1 MKQIEIPV
9 DGAVLSAWV
18 AQGTPGSGRALVLCH
33 SFPTEPHRSFA
44 GETRDAE
51 PEQSYQQLAQ
61 RLASGSGWTVLS
73 FDYRGTGESSGDF
86 SLGGWIADIHA
97 VTRRAAGEDQR
108 CSVWLAG
115 FGVGGSLALCAA
127 GEDQAVRG
135 VAVFGAPA
143 GFEGWAADGE
153 ELLVSAR
160 RLGLVRTADAPRD
173 PAAWAKELAE
183 LAPLVMAG
191 KIAPRSLL
199 VVHGSDDEVVPVVE
213 ARALADAAGGGAELR
228 VLPGAGHHLRHDPRA
243 VALLLGWME
252 RQEAQAGTGV

>member
-9 DGAVLSAWV
+9 DGAFLAAW
-18 AQGTPGSGRALVLCH
+18 AAEGTAGSGRALVLCH
-33 SFPTEPHRSFA
+33 SFPTETHRLFPAESR
-44 GETRDAE
+44 EAE

-61 RLASGSGWTVLS
+61 RLASGSGWTVVS

-86 SLGGWIADIHA
+86 SLGGWTADIHA
-97 VTRRAAGEDQR
+97 VTRRAAGEDRQTA
-108 CSVWLAG
+108 VWLAG

-127 GEDQAVRG
+127 GEDQGVRG
-135 VAVFGAPA
+135 VAAFGAPA

-153 ELLVSAR
+153 ALLASALQ
-160 RLGLVRTADAPRD
+160 LGLVRTGDAPPD
-173 PAAWAKELAE
+173 PAAWARELAE

-191 KIAPRSLL
+191 KVAPRPLL

-213 ARALADAAGGGAELR
+213 ARALADAGGGGAELR

-243 VALLLGWME
+243 VALLLGWLE
-252 RQEAQAGTGV
+252 RQEAQAAAGG